1 MKAITYSVARA
12 NLATTMKS
20 VCQDREPVIITKN
33 TGSIVLISLD
43 DYNSMQETAYLMQ
56 SPKNA
61 SSLLK
66 SLESSK
72 IIRK

>member
-1 MKAITYSVARA
+1 MKAITYSAA
-12 NLATTMKS
+12 KTNLAATIES
-20 VCQDREPVIITKN
+20 VCQDCEPVIITKN
-33 TGSIVLISLD
+33 TGSVVLISLD

-61 SSLLK
+61 SRLLK

>member
-33 TGSIVLISLD
+33 TSSVVLISLD

-56 SPKNA
+56 NPKNA
-61 SSLLK
+61 SRLLK

-72 IIRK
+72 RSNK